1 MTNKY
6 ESKSFEAQIS
16 GRTVA
21 PQSEGH
27 NHILYSTFG
36 ILNKNIGMTEDDY
49 FYDICL
55 KDNIN
60 N

>member
-21 PQSEGH
+21 PQSED
-27 NHILYSTFG
+27 IT
-36 ILNKNIGMTEDDY
+36 TY
-49 FYDICL
+49 FTQNL
-55 KDNIN
+55 EFLTKTLV
-60 N
+60 